1 MFVEKSRFAAPAAG
15 RLAVAALAILLL
27 SPSAEAAH
35 VVIDEM
41 EMNALFSQPNF
52 GNTPISIRF
61 NPARQITAPELL
73 VIDNLA
79 ELKSLYDLATDPAPT
94 VTAFFVDQLNACA
107 AVEPNVTGTYAGCAQ
122 LPGHLFVEDFTFA
135 KLTAGPLMGHE
146 LGHTLNL
153 EHDFFDGLSLM
164 APIFPMGPNLTEG
177 QVATILQ
184 SPRVQT
190 DSTGHRVIQITPI
203 AIVGV
208 PEPSTLLLL
217 GAALGALPIIK
228 TRKSTGPDPVR

>member
-1 MFVEKSRFAAPAAG
+1 MFVDRSRIAVAAVC
-15 RLAVAALAILLL
+15 RLVMAALAILV
-27 SPSAEAAH
+27 SSAIAEAAH
-35 VVIDEM
+35 VVIDET
-41 EMNALFSQPNF
+41 EMNAIFSQLSF

-61 NPARQITAPELL
+61 NPAKQVVAPELL
-73 VIDNLA
+73 VIDNLT
-79 ELKSLYDLATDPAPT
+79 ELQRLYNLATDPAPT

-135 KLTAGPLMGHE
+135 ELTPGPLIGHE

-184 SPRVQT
+184 SPLVQT

>member
-1 MFVEKSRFAAPAAG
+1 MAAVC
-15 RLAVAALAILLL
+15 RLTMVALAIIV
-27 SPSAEAAH
+27 SSGIAEATH
-35 VVIDEM
+35 VVIDET
-41 EMNALFSQPNF
+41 EMNAIFSQPAF
-52 GNTPISIRF
+52 DDTPISIRF
-61 NPARQITAPELL
+61 NPLRQIVAPELL
-73 VIDNLA
+73 VIDNLT
-79 ELKSLYDLATDPAPT
+79 ELQTLYNLATDPAPT

-135 KLTAGPLMGHE
+135 ELTPGPLIGHE

-164 APIFPMGPNLTEG
+164 APIFPMGPNLTEE

-184 SPRVQT
+184 SPLVQS
-190 DSTGHRVIQITPI
+190 DATGHRFIHITPI

-208 PEPSTLLLL
+208 PESSTLLL
-217 GAALGALPIIK
+217 ITK
-228 TRKSTGPDPVR
+228 TERSTGTRHRR

>member
-1 MFVEKSRFAAPAAG
+1 MFVDRSRIAVAAVC
-15 RLAVAALAILLL
+15 RLVMAALAILV
-27 SPSAEAAH
+27 SSAIAEAAH
-35 VVIDEM
+35 VVIDET
-41 EMNALFSQPNF
+41 EMNAIFSQSSF
-52 GNTPISIRF
+52 DGTPISIQF
-61 NPARQITAPELL
+61 NPLRQIVAPELL
-73 VIDNLA
+73 VIDNLT
-79 ELKSLYDLATDPAPT
+79 ELKALYNLATDPAPT
-94 VTAFFVDQLNACA
+94 VTAFFVDQLNACG

-164 APIFPMGPNLTEG
+164 APFPMGPNLTEE

-184 SPRVQT
+184 SPLVQT